1 MSTWEKLLPQ
11 PTASLR
17 PFMSLQAKIYSCR
30 SDIFT
35 KTWRSLQ
42 SWHMSRFRKSAET
55 NRININILLT
65 RLRVVCGKTIG
76 RKIIRKKF
84 DSRSRI
90 FKWVPALWIPKTL
103 SRMPIPCDN
112 HKWKSLKSGPGFLS
126 ITSFTC
132 LQKVLAHYLLS
143 HFYNSEILVK
153 VFKRLSINP

>member
-11 PTASLR
+11 LTASLR

-35 KTWRSLQ
+35 KTWRSVQ
-42 SWHMSRFRKSAET
+42 SWDMSRFRKSAET

-65 RLRVVCGKTIG
+65 RLRVVSEKTIG
-76 RKIIRKKF
+76 SKIIF
-84 DSRSRI
+84 ESRSRI
-90 FKWVPALWIPKTL
+90 LKWVPVLWIPKTL

-153 VFKRLSINP
+153 VVKRLSIDF